1 MCLCQLDNNED
12 DSSSITPKRP
22 LLSRDRSAT
31 ALVDVS
37 PLADR
42 NSRPEPV
49 LRAPLPTTPLAAVK
63 HDQSPVSSVENCM
76 FVISPP
82 QSRRSAAIDEDDQ
95 SYVPAY
101 IHKKAK
107 PAPSTTWKTTYH
119 VHKLLNAAKV
129 STETEAPTLDTQ
141 PSQFCSEETSFSVS
155 RRLSLSSDILLSTV
169 DSSACSLQ
177 PIVRKHRRQTGARV
191 HHLVQLV
198 IHACGI
204 HG

>member
-1 MCLCQLDNNED
+1 MLAFCHLSQFVKRFVLLDGRCILVIVMCLCQLDNNED
-12 DSSSITPKRP
+12 DPSSITPKRP

-49 LRAPLPTTPLAAVK
+49 LRAPLPATPVAVVK
-63 HDQSPVSSVENCM
+63 HDQSPVSLAENCM

-82 QSRRSAAIDEDDQ
+82 QARRSTAIDDDDDQ

-119 VHKLLNAAKV
+119 VHKPAKAPMQ
-129 STETEAPTLDTQ
+129 TEVPTLDTQ
-141 PSQFCSEETSFSVS
+141 QSQC
-155 RRLSLSSDILLSTV
+155 
-169 DSSACSLQ
+169 CSL
-177 PIVRKHRRQTGARV
+177 RGTRV
-191 HHLVQLV
+191 
-198 IHACGI
+198 
-204 HG
+204 